1 LKRKQAPPQAEKKLY
16 TYKMKTED
24 TIAAISTPMG
34 KGGIGIIRIS
44 GEDAFNVAEKVLKG
58 SKRISELESHRAYHG
73 YFINRDSG
81 EVLDE
86 VMYIVMRAPNTYT
99 REDMVEINTHGGVYL
114 IRSLL
119 EIVLSKGARIAE
131 PGEFTFRAFIN
142 GRIDLTQAE
151 AVADLI
157 EAESEKVMKIAVRQV
172 VGELKSSIKEIM
184 DGVIDIYSISEAE
197 IDFVEEDIELEDKD
211 MLIKRLNGISD
222 RIIKMIES
230 YKIGRYYKDGI
241 KIGIYGRVNVG
252 KSSLLNALIGKD
264 RVIVSDEPGTTRDII
279 DGEITHKGVLL
290 KIVDTAGLRESAGY
304 VEKEGVKRTELT
316 MEDSD
321 IAVLVI
327 DISDIQANEDL
338 KIYNDLKNKFFG
350 DKKLFI
356 AYNKIDLVKNINKF
370 KPIIKCKDEVSLL
383 VSAKEKIGIDKLKD
397 EFTEGT
403 ISHKS
408 LENNDILIVNIR
420 HQELLKKA
428 HEGIQ
433 RLIKGYEN
441 NVPNEFLALDFSET
455 IEYLSKITGDAA
467 GEDLLDRIFSKF
479 CIGK

>member
-1 LKRKQAPPQAEKKLY
+1 
-16 TYKMKTED
+16 MKIED
-24 TIAAISTPMG
+24 TIAAISTPIG

-44 GEDAFNVAEKVLKG
+44 GEDALNVAEKVLKG
-58 SKRISELESHRAYHG
+58 SKRISESESHRAYHG
-73 YFINRDSG
+73 YFIDNDSG
-81 EVLDE
+81 EILDE
-86 VMYIVMRAPNTYT
+86 VMYIVMRAPNSYT
-99 REDMVEINTHGGVYL
+99 REDMVEINTHGGIYL
-114 IRSLL
+114 IKNLL

-172 VGELKSSIKEIM
+172 VGELKSSIKGIRDEI
-184 DGVIDIYSISEAE
+184 IDIYSTSEAE
-197 IDFVEEDIELEDKD
+197 IDFVEEDIELEDKG

-222 RIIKMIES
+222 RIVKMIKS

-252 KSSLLNALIGKD
+252 KSSLLNSLIGKD

-279 DGEITHKGVLL
+279 DGEITHNGVLL
-290 KIVDTAGLRESAGY
+290 KIVDTAGLRESIGY
-304 VEKEGVKRTELT
+304 VEKEGIRRTELT

-327 DISDIQANEDL
+327 DISDIRANEDL
-338 KIYNDLKNKFFG
+338 KIYNNLKDKFFG
-350 DKKLFI
+350 EKKLFI
-356 AYNKIDLVKNINKF
+356 AYNKIDLIKDMNKF
-370 KPIIKCKDEVSLL
+370 KPIVNGKEVVSLL

-397 EFTEGT
+397 AFNE
-403 ISHKS
+403 SVVSNKS

-428 HEGIQ
+428 HERIR
-433 RLIKGYEN
+433 RLIEGYEN

-455 IEYLSKITGDAA
+455 IECLGNITGDTA
-467 GEDLLDRIFSKF
+467 GEELLNRIFSKF